1 MRTTVTIQDTL
12 LRRAKEVSTQRDLSL
27 GELVEEGLRVT
38 LGSRPKSGRGAVRP
52 LKTFR
57 GDGVQP
63 GVDLASS
70 SGLLE
75 VMEGR

>member
-1 MRTTVTIQDTL
+1 MRTTLSIHDSL
-12 LRRAKEVSTQRDLSL
+12 LQRAKEISAQRNVSL

-38 LGSRPKSGRGAVRP
+38 LAARPKTGRGRVKP
-52 LKTFR
+52 VKTFR

-63 GVDLASS
+63 GVDLTSTSA
-70 SGLLE
+70 LLD

>member
-1 MRTTVTIQDTL
+1 MTIHDTL
-12 LRRAKEVSTQRDLSL
+12 LRRAKEASTQRDLSL

-38 LGSRPKSGRGAVRP
+38 LGSRPKSGRGVVRP

-63 GVDLASS
+63 GADLACSAA
-70 SGLLE
+70 LLDT
-75 VMEGR
+75 MEGR

>member
-1 MRTTVTIQDTL
+1 MRTTLTIHDSL
-12 LRRAKEVSTQRDLSL
+12 LRRAKEVSTQRDVSL

-38 LGSRPKSGRGAVRP
+38 LGARAKSGRGAARP

-63 GVDLASS
+63 GVDLACSS
-70 SGLLE
+70 SLLD

>member
-1 MRTTVTIQDTL
+1 MRTTLTIQDSL

-27 GELVEEGLRVT
+27 GELVEEGLRLS
-38 LGSRPKSGRGAVRP
+38 LGARPKSGRGVVRP

-63 GVDLASS
+63 GVDLACSS
-70 SGLLE
+70 ALLD

>member
-1 MRTTVTIQDTL
+1 MTIQDSL
-12 LRRAKEVSTQRDLSL
+12 LRKAKEVSNQRNISV
-27 GELVEEGLRVT
+27 GEIVEEALRAT
-38 LGSRPKSGRGAVRP
+38 LAARPKAGRGGVRP

-63 GVDLASS
+63 GVDLANSS
-70 SGLLE
+70 ALLE